1 VSDKQVEAA
10 GGVPVRDGRVL
21 LVHRP
26 KYDDWTLPK
35 GKLDP
40 GESFEDAALR
50 EVEEETSL
58 TCRLGPEL
66 TPTHYRDN
74 KDRPKIVRYWVME
87 VEHEV
92 AFEPNDEVDELQW
105 LEPGEAEAKLTYERD
120 RALVGEALSASSAG
134 D

>member
-1 VSDKQVEAA
+1 MSEERVKAA

-35 GKLDP
+35 GKLDA
-40 GESFEDAALR
+40 GESFQDAALR

-66 TPTHYRDN
+66 SATRYRDN
-74 KDRPKIVRYWVME
+74 KDRPKIVRYWAME
-87 VEHEV
+87 VDDEV
-92 AFEPNDEVDELQW
+92 PFEPNEEVDELTW
-105 LEPGEAEAKLTYERD
+105 LEPAEAEAKLTYERD
-120 RALVGEALSASSAG
+120 RALVGEAISALG
-134 D
+134 